1 MNSRPLPPLC
11 LSFGPADPTG
21 ASGVQADLLTAA
33 ALGAHMLSVLTA
45 WLVQDSAALE
55 SANALAP
62 EQIDDQARSLLED
75 MTVSAFKVG
84 ALYRPETV
92 AVVASILAD
101 YSAAPVVLHLGAE
114 SAFGSAG
121 PSAESE
127 DLDEVTVQASLDLL
141 VPQAELVVVEHA
153 RLEHWF
159 AEGWLQ
165 AQGAETAAQALLA
178 LGPQHVLIT
187 GVPHAGESP
196 VNVLAGQSPKAE
208 AWSWQRLPAVFLGA
222 GTTLTAA
229 LTALLARQSPVRQ
242 AVIDAQQFTRHALE
256 AAYRPGMGRCFP
268 DRQYW
273 RSTDDS

>member
-1 MNSRPLPPLC
+1 MNTQPLPPIC

-21 ASGVQADLLTAA
+21 AGGIQADLLTAA
-33 ALGAHMLSVLTA
+33 ALGTHMLTVLTA

-55 SANALAP
+55 SANALTP
-62 EQIDDQARSLLED
+62 EHIDDQARSLLED
-75 MTVSAFKVG
+75 MTVAAFKVG

-92 AVVASILAD
+92 GVVAGILAD

-114 SAFGSAG
+114 SAFGSTAQN
-121 PSAESE
+121 EE
-127 DLDEVTVQASLDLL
+127 LDEATVQASLDLL

-153 RLEHWF
+153 RLEHWYS
-159 AEGWLQ
+159 EGWLP
-165 AQGAETAAQALLA
+165 AGEGDTAVQALLA

-187 GVPHAGESP
+187 GVPHAGEAP

-208 AWSWQRLPAVFLGA
+208 AWSWQRLPAAFLGA

-229 LTALLARQSPVRQ
+229 LTALLARQSTVRQ

-273 RSTDDS
+273 RSTDD